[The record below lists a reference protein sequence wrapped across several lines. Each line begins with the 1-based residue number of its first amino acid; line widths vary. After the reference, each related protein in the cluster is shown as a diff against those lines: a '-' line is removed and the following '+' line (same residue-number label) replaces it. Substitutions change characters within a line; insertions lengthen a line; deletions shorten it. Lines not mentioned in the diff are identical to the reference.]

1 MGPMMNSQLSPQ
13 QTPRSKYG
21 GVYYKRER
29 NAWRAQIRH
38 DQKALHI
45 GYYETERE
53 AAAAV
58 NEKCTELGIPIKNPD
73 ISSNT
78 PIVRRKRRIRRP
90 NVPKSKFRYVYWDS
104 KTQKWRAQMVHNG
117 KTYSLGTYVNEED
130 AAHAINRKCLELRV
144 SVKNKTLD
152 PNTMPP
158 VQQKKRKGK
167 YTCVYWSEEKGKWLG
182 QFMHKKKRTFIGYFN
197 TELEAAQ
204 AVNEKCVS
212 LGIKLKN
219 PEIAQQVR
227 SEENQETTES
237 QGQIDEGFEEDK
249 HSQQNT
255 AITNSDTETTS
266 SVGSDSLE
274 RRSSEN
280 RLRIFEKDKQVEEQ
294 KKRVE
299 EQKRVL
305 AEQEEELRRLRQNLA
320 NQRLYIEILK
330 KQQQEKEDREKK
342 E

>member
-1 MGPMMNSQLSPQ
+1 MG
-13 QTPRSKYG
+13 
-21 GVYYKRER
+21 
-29 NAWRAQIRH
+29 
-38 DQKALHI
+38 D
-45 GYYETERE
+45 
-53 AAAAV
+53 
-58 NEKCTELGIPIKNPD
+58 
-73 ISSNT
+73 T
-78 PIVRRKRRIRRP
+78 PIVRRKQRIRRP
-90 NVPKSKFRYVYWDS
+90 NVPKSRFRYVYWDS

-117 KTYSLGTYVNEED
+117 KTHGLGTYVNEED

-182 QFMHKKKRTFIGYFN
+182 QFMHQKKRTFIGYFN

-219 PEIAQQVR
+219 PEI
-227 SEENQETTES
+227 TES

-294 KKRVE
+294 KRRVE

-320 NQRLYIEILK
+320 NQRLYIEFLK
-330 KQQQEKEDREKK
+330 KQKKEKEDTEKK

>member
-1 MGPMMNSQLSPQ
+1 MG
-13 QTPRSKYG
+13 
-21 GVYYKRER
+21 
-29 NAWRAQIRH
+29 
-38 DQKALHI
+38 
-45 GYYETERE
+45 E
-53 AAAAV
+53 AAAAG
-58 NEKCTELGIPIKNPD
+58 NAKCIELGIPIKNPGVP
-73 ISSNT
+73 SNIPT
-78 PIVRRKRRIRRP
+78 PKRKQKIR
-90 NVPKSKFRYVYWDS
+90 NANIPKSKYRYVYWDS
-104 KTQKWRAQMVHNG
+104 KTRKWRAQMVHKG
-117 KTYSLGTYVNEED
+117 KTYSLGTYEQEED
-130 AAHAINRKCLELRV
+130 AAHAINRKCCELGLSPRN
-144 SVKNKTLD
+144 KNLD
-152 PNTMPP
+152 PNTIPTIS
-158 VQQKKRKGK
+158 QKKRKGK
-167 YTCVYWSEEKGKWLG
+167 YACVYWSEEKGKWLG
-182 QFMHKKKRTFIGYFN
+182 QFMHQKKRTFIGYFN

-204 AVNEKCVS
+204 AVNKKCVS

-294 KKRVE
+294 KRRVE

-320 NQRLYIEILK
+320 NQRLYIEFLK
-330 KQQQEKEDREKK
+330 KQKKEKEDTEKK